1 MREAMCYESISPRGV
16 ICHLCMHQCQIPEGN
31 RGICNVRENRG
42 NILFSLNYGYEIAAH
57 VDPIE
62 KKPIHRYLPNTSTY
76 SFAAIGC
83 NLKCQ
88 WCQNWEISQ
97 NQNRDVW
104 GNPVS
109 PEIHVRRA
117 IDYHCP
123 SISYTYSEPTVFAE
137 YALDTMILAREAG
150 LKNIWVTNGMMSPQ
164 LLDSII
170 PFLDAVN
177 IDLKGNPSTYH
188 HWCNGDYDAVCR
200 NLVRLKEAGVHVEV
214 TTLMIPSINDQ
225 PDEISTLAYFISH
238 SLGAE
243 TPWHLSRFFPA
254 GKLYHYP
261 ITPIETLFAARKIGL
276 EHGLKDI
283 ILGNV

>member
-1 MREAMCYESISPRGV
+1 MREAMCYEAINSQTV
-16 ICHLCMHQCQIPEGN
+16 ICHLCAHQCQISDGK
-31 RGICNVRENRG
+31 RGRCNVRENRG
-42 NILFSLNYGYEIAAH
+42 NMLFTLNYGYEIASH

-62 KKPIHRYLPNTSTY
+62 KKPIIRFLSNTSTY
-76 SFAAIGC
+76 SFAAVGC
-83 NLKCQ
+83 NLTCQ

-97 NQNRDVW
+97 NQNRDEW
-104 GNPVS
+104 GYPVS
-109 PEIHVRRA
+109 PETHVRRA
-117 IDYHCP
+117 IDNRCP

-150 LKNIWVTNGMMSPQ
+150 LKNIWVSNGMMGPQ
-164 LLDSII
+164 LLDLIM
-170 PFLDAVN
+170 PVLDAVN
-177 IDLKGNPSTYH
+177 IDLKGTKSTYH
-188 HWCNGDYDAVCR
+188 HWCKGDYDCVCR

-214 TTLMIPSINDQ
+214 TTLIIPSINDH
-225 PDEISTLAYFISH
+225 PDEISTMARFIAD
-238 SLGAE
+238 SLGPE

-261 ITPIETLFAARKIGL
+261 ITPIDTLFAARKIGL